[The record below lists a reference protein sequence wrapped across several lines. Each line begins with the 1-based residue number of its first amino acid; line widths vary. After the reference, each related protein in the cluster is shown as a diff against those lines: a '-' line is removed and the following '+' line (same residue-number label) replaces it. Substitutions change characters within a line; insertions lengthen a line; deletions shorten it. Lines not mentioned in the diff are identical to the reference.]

1 MRVQGL
7 AVALCTCILINAWR
21 IPMRPGTLGID
32 RRDDVP
38 RPLPLTDVHRGV
50 VIPKCPSPFDDGA
63 KTEQQPLE
71 GTEADASAEGYERW
85 WSCDP
90 TEVAAPL
97 RIDVHGELP
106 AWLKGSI
113 VRLGPGQFQ
122 VGRQQLKHQL
132 DGLAKLTKYTI
143 SEGDVAFQTRMLRSH
158 LFNRTKLAAP
168 PSSRRWAPQWT
179 EPALITMLASQP
191 TYTPCQRVR
200 ALFEDSATDN
210 TNIFV
215 CRTGNTFHA
224 CSDSSIQSNA
234 FDLDTLASRGHTR
247 VELEAP
253 RRMPEQTMTGAHRSH
268 VINGSDTVGW
278 TGSIDVDPSLVLP
291 AATVISVYR
300 DAPIQPTDDEA
311 NVETPLTARRRYIG
325 QVRIPLAGNGLPMIH
340 SFQVTR
346 RYVILV
352 LCSLRVEPHLI
363 GSKLFVLQEPFAG
376 VQTLGWRGNQNTT
389 VYVMDIEST
398 DPTTGPLHTF
408 SIDPMFLNHH
418 INAWEDEAGGGREVI
433 MDVIAYRDGSFLSN
447 PRGFGNLEVMRSSKE
462 RAILKLLTPTIRR
475 YTLDLKLTVSRS
487 WSPTGDIFSGVHQ
500 LDEPLWASWVPFELS
515 PDQRLPTPAEE
526 WPAPSEST
534 PTANVLHMEMP
545 RFNERKHGLPYRFV
559 WGIGS
564 PDSSPVHVSGIVK
577 VDLGDPTCSSA
588 PGADSHLP
596 INAPCLSW
604 YRASHYPSEPIFVP
618 RPGAM
623 SEDDGV
629 VLSVMLDGKRGKSY
643 LLVLN
648 ATTMQTM
655 ATAYSPVVMPA
666 DFHGEWF
673 PRDARD

>member
-1 MRVQGL
+1 MRAQVVTLCSIL
-7 AVALCTCILINAWR
+7 ASAWH
-21 IPMRPGTLGID
+21 IPLRPGTLGKD
-32 RRDDVP
+32 RRDNAP
-38 RPLPLTDVHRGV
+38 RPLPLTDVHRGAV
-50 VIPKCPSPFDDGA
+50 KCPSPSDGA
-63 KTEQQPLE
+63 KTEQQPSE
-71 GTEADASAEGYERW
+71 GTETDASAEGYDLW

-97 RIDVHGELP
+97 HLDVHGDLP

-143 SEGDVAFQTRMLRSH
+143 AKEGVTFQTRMLRSH

-168 PSSRRWAPQWT
+168 SSSRRWAPQWT

-224 CSDSSIQSNA
+224 CSDSSIPSNA
-234 FDLDTLASRGHTR
+234 FDLDTLESRGHTR

-253 RRMPEQTMTGAHRSH
+253 RRMPEQTMTGAHRLH
-268 VINGSDTVGW
+268 VINGSDTIGW
-278 TGSIDVDPSLVLP
+278 TGSIDLDPILVLP

-300 DAPIQPTDDEA
+300 DAPVQPTDDEA

-376 VQTLGWRGNQNTT
+376 VQTLGWRGHQNTT

-398 DPTTGPLHTF
+398 DPTTGPLRTF

-418 INAWEDEAGGGREVI
+418 INAWEDEASREVI

-462 RAILKLLTPTIRR
+462 RAILKTLAPTVRR
-475 YTLDLKLTVSRS
+475 YTLELQQQIFEPRS
-487 WSPTGDIFSGVHQ
+487 LSPNASGAHEP
-500 LDEPLWASWVPFELS
+500 DEPLWASWVPYELS
-515 PDQRLPTPAEE
+515 PDKRLPTPAEE
-526 WPAPSEST
+526 WPRTQLESP
-534 PTANVLHMEMP
+534 PTADVLHMEMP
-545 RFNERKHGLPYRFV
+545 RFNERKHGLPYRYV

-564 PDSSPVHVSGIVK
+564 PDSSPTHVSGIVK
-577 VDLGDPTCSSA
+577 VDLGDPSTCSA

-596 INAPCLSW
+596 IDAPCLSW

-618 RPGAM
+618 RVGAT

-629 VLSVMLDGKRGKSY
+629 VLSAMLDGKRGKSY

-673 PRDARD
+673 PHEEVAM